1 MIRVGLLPES
11 KGQAGIFPADPQT
24 LYAQEILRIISQ
36 ILHVLDEYWSTFEI
50 LQMNIETF
58 PGQKRP
64 FITGNMADSAEGHR
78 KPREKSRPGKGVPK
92 ISDRNEVI
100 NRNTF
105 VL

>member
-1 MIRVGLLPES
+1 
-11 KGQAGIFPADPQT
+11 
-24 LYAQEILRIISQ
+24 
-36 ILHVLDEYWSTFEI
+36 
-50 LQMNIETF
+50 MNIETF

-64 FITGNMADSAEGHR
+64 FITGNMADSAEAHR